1 MSPSPTPPAGAAG
14 TLLSLR
20 GVSKSFG
27 AVAALTG
34 VDLDVAAGEV
44 VALVGDNGAGK
55 STLVKVLS
63 GVHAPDA
70 GTITFESR
78 EVTIPTPAAAQ
89 QLGIATVFQDLALCE
104 NLNVIENLFLG
115 RELRALRLDD
125 VAMEV
130 RSRELLTQ
138 LSAKI
143 PSVGV
148 PVAALSGGQRQT
160 VAIARSLLGDP
171 KVIILDEPTAA
182 LGVAQTAE
190 VLNLIER
197 LRERGHGVIMISH
210 NMADVT
216 AVADTVAVL
225 RLGRNN
231 GVFDARTTSAEEL
244 VAAITGATDNV
255 VSRRA
260 GKATT
265 ATEST
270 AADDNATPQE
280 AATPGGDP
288 TPEGGAAPE
297 EGAASRGGA
306 VARGGA
312 QARGGAKPG
321 GGAGGQ
327 EAAGESAGIGDVG
340 VGERAVR
347 GRVRK
352 GAGDE

>member
-1 MSPSPTPPAGAAG
+1 MSPTPTPAAGAAG
-14 TLLSLR
+14 PLLSLR

-78 EVTIPTPAAAQ
+78 EVSIPSPAAAQ

-115 RELRALRLDD
+115 REMRALRLDD

-197 LRERGHGVIMISH
+197 LRERGHGVLMISH
-210 NMADVT
+210 NMADVQ

-260 GKATT
+260 GRLSPEAGDAPAEAGGDAGTT
-265 ATEST
+265 EAQD
-270 AADDNATPQE
+270 AAAGGADEPDGDRPERVA
-280 AATPGGDP
+280 PGGL
-288 TPEGGAAPE
+288 
-297 EGAASRGGA
+297 
-306 VARGGA
+306 
-312 QARGGAKPG
+312 
-321 GGAGGQ
+321 
-327 EAAGESAGIGDVG
+327 
-340 VGERAVR
+340 
-347 GRVRK
+347 RK